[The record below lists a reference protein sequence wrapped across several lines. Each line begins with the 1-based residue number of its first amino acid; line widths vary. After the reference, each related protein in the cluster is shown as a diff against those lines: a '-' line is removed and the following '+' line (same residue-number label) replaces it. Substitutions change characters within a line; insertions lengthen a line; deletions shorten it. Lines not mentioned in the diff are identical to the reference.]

1 MNDLRSLTLPALE
14 KEFRLLG
21 LEKYRAKQV
30 FAWLHRD
37 GKRVDRFEDMTDL
50 PLRVRTLLAGRYRVG
65 TLRVVRRQL
74 SRLDGTQKLLL
85 EAADGSRVEAV
96 WMEYHH
102 GNTVCISTQVGCRM
116 GCRFCAS
123 TLGGLVRDLTPGE
136 MLEEVYTLE
145 RVCAPQGQKV
155 GGVVLMGIGEPLDNF
170 ENVCAFL
177 EILSCPEGKNLS
189 LRHVSLSTCGLIP
202 QIGRLAEK
210 NYPLTLSI
218 SLHAPDD
225 TARSTLMPVNAKYP
239 VAPLLEACRQ
249 YFKRTGRRISFEYAL
264 VAGKNDAPEQAS
276 RLGELLRGTGMPVH
290 VNLIPVNEVRERDC
304 RRGSRQSV
312 RLFQEELTRCG
323 VNATVRRELGSDIS
337 AACGQLRREEAA
349 KGGEGSAQGNGT
361 DA

>member
-123 TLGGLVRDLTPGE
+123 TLAGWVRNLTASE
-136 MLEEVYTLE
+136 MLDEVYTAQQDL
-145 RVCAPQGQKV
+145 RGRISN
-155 GGVVLMGIGEPLDNF
+155 VVLMGIGEPLDNF
-170 ENVCAFL
+170 DNVMAFL
-177 EILSCPEGKNLS
+177 EILSSREGINLS
-189 LRHVSLSTCGLIP
+189 LRHVSLSTCGLVDGI
-202 QIGRLAEK
+202 RALAEK
-210 NYPLTLSI
+210 KLQLTLSV
-218 SLHAPDD
+218 SLHAPNDSI
-225 TARSTLMPVNAKYP
+225 RSQSMPVNQRYNMDD
-239 VAPLLEACRQ
+239 LLDACRD
-249 YFKRTGRRISFEYAL
+249 YFEQTGRRISFEYAL
-264 VAGKNDAPEQAS
+264 IAGVNDAPAHAEELAS
-276 RLGELLRGTGMPVH
+276 RLSGMGAH
-290 VNLIPVNEVRERDC
+290 VNLIPVNPVAETGY
-304 RRGSRQSV
+304 RRGKRAGIEAFQV
-312 RLFQEELTRCG
+312 QLERLG
-323 VNATVRRELGSDIS
+323 VNATIRRELGTDIA
-337 AACGQLRREEAA
+337 AACGQLRRQDTETA
-349 KGGEGSAQGNGT
+349 
-361 DA
+361 